1 MRIARAVAGVLL
13 LLVALPMLI
22 AGGTLWEASR
32 HRDGDGAF
40 RARVE
45 ALHTD
50 EAAIVVWDLDGLL
63 RREAPFA
70 RGGRT
75 SLRVDV
81 PGRFVGL
88 AAREDVERYLDPAGW
103 LAVDRVRLARGPLPV
118 DARTVPAPRT
128 AIPDAAANLGGA
140 AGGAA
145 SDQARLAPPREQLF
159 WRVYATG
166 DQRRPLSFPPSSV
179 RGERLALVIM
189 NDDGAPAVGADIT
202 VAVAP
207 AWLDRTTWGVLIL
220 GTMLLLLGSLAVAW
234 PRPRRDIVYV
244 VEPDQLPQVTA
255 HLGLSN
261 TAPAP
266 ARAAPTPAVAAATAL
281 AAVSTKAGSTKDGST
296 KAGSPKG
303 GSPKAKPAAPV
314 ARPAPPAPPVTVRL
328 EWPPAQAS
336 RRTATPIPAP
346 ESH

>member
-13 LLVALPMLI
+13 LLVALPLLI

-32 HRDGDGAF
+32 HRDADGAF

-45 ALHTD
+45 ALRTD

-88 AAREDVERYLDPAGW
+88 APRGDVERYLDGSGW
-103 LAVDRVRLARGPLPV
+103 LSVDRVRLARGRLPV
-118 DARTVPAPRT
+118 DAGTTSARA
-128 AIPDAAANLGGA
+128 
-140 AGGAA
+140 
-145 SDQARLAPPREQLF
+145 DQTRLAPPAEQPF

-166 DQRRPLSFPPSSV
+166 EQRRPLSFPPSSV

-189 NDDGAPAVGADIT
+189 NDDGARAVRADIT

-220 GTMLLLLGSLAVAW
+220 GTVLLLLGGTAVAW

-244 VEPDQLPQVTA
+244 VEPAQLPEVTA
-255 HLGLSN
+255 HLGLS
-261 TAPAP
+261 TPEPAAPPAP
-266 ARAAPTPAVAAATAL
+266 EAAAAPTPAVAAAKAL
-281 AAVSTKAGSTKDGST
+281 ATVS
-296 KAGSPKG
+296 
-303 GSPKAKPAAPV
+303 AKPAEP
-314 ARPAPPAPPVTVRL
+314 PAKPAPPVTVRL
-328 EWPPAQAS
+328 EWPPAQTS
-336 RRTATPIPAP
+336 RRTATPVPARTSP
-346 ESH
+346 AED